1 MIAWVERHR
10 TTVAYIIL
18 GLGVS
23 LALWQ
28 NRLDAEARTAQAKA
42 AVAAQARTLRV
53 ACEDRNQRDRRI
65 AYGLA
70 RVVANLDADADDVG
84 PDHRRPRTPRLRQAL
99 PDQVELHRRPKVE
112 HTLG

>member
-10 TTVAYIIL
+10 TTVAYVIL

-53 ACEDRNQRDRRI
+53 ACEDRNTRDRQI

-70 RVVANLDADADDVG
+70 TVAANLEADPTDVAPIIDALA
-84 PDHRRPRTPRLRQAL
+84 PRDCDKLYPIR
-99 PDQVELHRRPKVE
+99 
-112 HTLG
+112 